1 MKCLFSLTVRFSAH
15 SPSISLCA
23 RARLLPL
30 SISPPTLSCDPP
42 LSSKLLNITTST
54 LQVSAAHGL
63 ARRWYRKQA
72 LKAAGLATGGGGA
85 GDEATRDGGADGAT
99 DGRPSA
105 DDAVDE
111 RAFTAT
117 TSFGDYLPPLAI
129 VRLRPDH
136 LLTVSWNLTRAAMEF
151 SGRAAAAASGG
162 NFLALWGPTS
172 HSETCG
178 PMICPNAKAKSPK
191 PKLSPLSQEGR
202 TLLDE
207 TGTAKPPPVPL
218 EAAGARRKCYSNGR
232 LDDGFAFGTPQ
243 AMDGYAA
250 PYHPYQSK
258 CCEEYVTSTLPLAGL
273 TQVCVCVCHAAL

>member
-1 MKCLFSLTVRFSAH
+1 
-15 SPSISLCA
+15 
-23 RARLLPL
+23 
-30 SISPPTLSCDPP
+30 
-42 LSSKLLNITTST
+42 
-54 LQVSAAHGL
+54 
-63 ARRWYRKQA
+63 
-72 LKAAGLATGGGGA
+72 
-85 GDEATRDGGADGAT
+85 
-99 DGRPSA
+99 
-105 DDAVDE
+105 VDE

-178 PMICPNAKAKSPK
+178 PRICPNAKAKSPK
-191 PKLSPLSQEGR
+191 SKLSSQEGR

-207 TGTAKPPPVPL
+207 TGTAKPPLVPL

-273 TQVCVCVCHAAL
+273 TQVCI

>member
-1 MKCLFSLTVRFSAH
+1 VRA
-15 SPSISLCA
+15 CN
-23 RARLLPL
+23 RLLPL
-30 SISPPTLSCDPP
+30 SISPPTPSYNPP
-42 LSSKLLNITTST
+42 LSSKTLSITPHN

-72 LKAAGLATGGGGA
+72 LEAAGLATGGGGA
-85 GDEATRDGGADGAT
+85 EDEATRDAGADGAT
-99 DGRPSA
+99 EGRTSG
-105 DDAVDE
+105 DDSIDE
-111 RAFTAT
+111 LSLRAT

-136 LLTVSWNLTRAAMEF
+136 LLTVSWNLTLAAMEF

-178 PMICPNAKAKSPK
+178 PRICPNAKAKSPK
-191 PKLSPLSQEGR
+191 SKLSPPSQEGR

-207 TGTAKPPPVPL
+207 TGTATPPPLAVPSSS

-273 TQVCVCVCHAAL
+273 TQVCI